1 MDFYDLI
8 IIGGGAAGFAAA
20 MKANDLKIKTLMVN
34 NDAIGLGGT
43 CVNVG
48 CVPTKYLLNIGDSIY
63 ESREQRFEGIKSSIS
78 VNFQKVIEG
87 KNNLIK
93 QLQLDKYENV
103 LKKLPNVD
111 LVEANAKFVSN
122 SEIQVDNQTTF
133 QAKNFIVATG
143 SSSFIPPIKGINQV
157 DYITNIEAL
166 QLKKLPKTM
175 IVLGGGALGVEFA
188 QLFSRYG
195 TKVYLFEMLD
205 SIVPNEEPEISKY
218 LKDYLQDEGIEIYTN
233 AKIIEIENDGNEK
246 IIKVVH
252 NNDESTFKAE
262 HILIAAGRK
271 PNTHNLGLEKIGINL
286 GKKGEIIVDE
296 FMKAGENIWAAGDVI
311 GEPMLETIAAREG
324 MIATNNA
331 LSEEKI
337 KMDYRIAPHAIFT
350 NPQVGSVGFTDLQA
364 NQLGYDC
371 RCNTIPIG
379 FVAKSKILNDDRGVL
394 KIVINRKT
402 EEILGIHILSTNAA
416 DLIHEGVM
424 IIKNHMTLDDV
435 ISTIHVFPT
444 LSEAIKLTAQSFK
457 RDISVISCCIE

>member
-1 MDFYDLI
+1 MLLI
-8 IIGGGAAGFAAA
+8 SIR
-20 MKANDLKIKTLMVN
+20 NLCKT
-34 NDAIGLGGT
+34 
-43 CVNVG
+43 
-48 CVPTKYLLNIGDSIY
+48 Y
-63 ESREQRFEGIKSSIS
+63 F
-78 VNFQKVIEG
+78 
-87 KNNLIK
+87 
-93 QLQLDKYENV
+93 
-103 LKKLPNVD
+103 
-111 LVEANAKFVSN
+111 
-122 SEIQVDNQTTF
+122 
-133 QAKNFIVATG
+133 
-143 SSSFIPPIKGINQV
+143 
-157 DYITNIEAL
+157 
-166 QLKKLPKTM
+166 
-175 IVLGGGALGVEFA
+175 
-188 QLFSRYG
+188 
-195 TKVYLFEMLD
+195 
-205 SIVPNEEPEISKY
+205 KY
-218 LKDYLQDEGIEIYTN
+218 LKDYLQEEGIEIHTN
-233 AKIIEIENDGNEK
+233 AKIIEIEHDGNEK

-252 NNDESTFKAE
+252 NNVESTFKAE

-286 GKKGEIIVDE
+286 GKKREIIVDE

-337 KMDYRIAPHAIFT
+337 KMDYRIVPHAIFT

-364 NQLGYDC
+364 NRLGYDC

-424 IIKNHMTLDDV
+424 IVKNHMTLDDV

>member
-1 MDFYDLI
+1 MLLI
-8 IIGGGAAGFAAA
+8 SIR
-20 MKANDLKIKTLMVN
+20 NLCKT
-34 NDAIGLGGT
+34 
-43 CVNVG
+43 
-48 CVPTKYLLNIGDSIY
+48 Y
-63 ESREQRFEGIKSSIS
+63 F
-78 VNFQKVIEG
+78 
-87 KNNLIK
+87 
-93 QLQLDKYENV
+93 
-103 LKKLPNVD
+103 
-111 LVEANAKFVSN
+111 
-122 SEIQVDNQTTF
+122 
-133 QAKNFIVATG
+133 
-143 SSSFIPPIKGINQV
+143 
-157 DYITNIEAL
+157 
-166 QLKKLPKTM
+166 
-175 IVLGGGALGVEFA
+175 
-188 QLFSRYG
+188 
-195 TKVYLFEMLD
+195 
-205 SIVPNEEPEISKY
+205 KY
-218 LKDYLQDEGIEIYTN
+218 LKDYLQEEGIEIHTN
-233 AKIIEIENDGNEK
+233 AKIIEIEHDGNEK

-252 NNDESTFKAE
+252 NNVESTFKAE

-286 GKKGEIIVDE
+286 GKKREIIVDE

-364 NQLGYDC
+364 NQLEYDC

>member
-1 MDFYDLI
+1 MEEYDII

-34 NDAIGLGGT
+34 NNAIGLGGT

-63 ESREQRFEGIKSSIS
+63 ESREQRFEGVKSSIS

-103 LKKLPNVD
+103 LKKLPNVA
-111 LVEANAKFVSN
+111 LVEGNAKFISN
-122 SEIQVDNQTTF
+122 SEIQVDNHTTF

-166 QLKKLPKTM
+166 QLTKLPKSM
-175 IVLGGGALGVEFA
+175 IVLGGGALGVEFT

-195 TKVYLFEMLD
+195 SKVYLFEMLD

-233 AKIIEIENDGNEK
+233 AKIIEIENDGSEK
-246 IIKVVH
+246 IIKVLL

-286 GKKGEIIVDE
+286 GKKGQIIVDE

>member
-1 MDFYDLI
+1 MFHQ
-8 IIGGGAAGFAAA
+8 F
-20 MKANDLKIKTLMVN
+20 
-34 NDAIGLGGT
+34 
-43 CVNVG
+43 
-48 CVPTKYLLNIGDSIY
+48 
-63 ESREQRFEGIKSSIS
+63 
-78 VNFQKVIEG
+78 
-87 KNNLIK
+87 
-93 QLQLDKYENV
+93 
-103 LKKLPNVD
+103 
-111 LVEANAKFVSN
+111 
-122 SEIQVDNQTTF
+122 
-133 QAKNFIVATG
+133 
-143 SSSFIPPIKGINQV
+143 
-157 DYITNIEAL
+157 
-166 QLKKLPKTM
+166 
-175 IVLGGGALGVEFA
+175 
-188 QLFSRYG
+188 
-195 TKVYLFEMLD
+195 
-205 SIVPNEEPEISKY
+205 
-218 LKDYLQDEGIEIYTN
+218 
-233 AKIIEIENDGNEK
+233 
-246 IIKVVH
+246 H
-252 NNDESTFKAE
+252 NNNELTFKAE

-296 FMKAGENIWAAGDVI
+296 FMKAGGNIWAAGDVI

>member
-1 MDFYDLI
+1 MEKYDLI

-34 NDAIGLGGT
+34 NNAIGLGGT

-48 CVPTKYLLNIGDSIY
+48 CVPTKYLLNIGDLIY
-63 ESREQRFEGIKSSIS
+63 ESRRHRFEGIKLSASA
-78 VNFQKVIEG
+78 NFQKVIEG
-87 KNNLIK
+87 KNKLIK
-93 QLQLDKYENV
+93 QLQHDKYENV

-111 LVEANAKFVSN
+111 LVEGNAKFVSN
-122 SEIQVDNQTTF
+122 SEIQVDNLRTF
-133 QAKNFIVATG
+133 KAKKFIIATG
-143 SSSFIPPIKGINQV
+143 SSSFIPPIKGIEQV

-175 IVLGGGALGVEFA
+175 IVLGGGTLGVEFA
-188 QLFSRYG
+188 QLFSRFG
-195 TKVYLFEMLD
+195 TKVYILEMLD
-205 SIVPNEEPEISKY
+205 SIVPNEEPEISTY

-233 AKIIEIENDGNEK
+233 AKILEIENDGNDK
-246 IIKVVH
+246 VIKVLH

-262 HILIAAGRK
+262 HILIATGRK
-271 PNTHNLGLEKIGINL
+271 PNTNNLGLEEIGINL
-286 GKKGEIIVDE
+286 GKKGQIIVDE

-379 FVAKSKILNDDRGVL
+379 FVAKSKIINEDRGVL
-394 KIVINRKT
+394 KIVINKKT